1 MAFHN
6 VLFPEDYSR
15 GVVGGPEFRTTVVA
29 TGSGYEQRNVD
40 WATARLRWDLSRLLY
55 DEVSRADTIAFFRA
69 RRGRAHSFLFKDW
82 ADYFVGM
89 AWNPTTKTLDYSGA
103 HNFTTGDGTTTAFQ
117 IYRVYDSGGFTERRK
132 ITRPKSATVRVYV
145 NGSLQ
150 TQPGQCSVNYSTGV
164 ITFVSAPAN
173 GAQIGWAG
181 EFYVPVRFDTD
192 VLQMEYLSPTAGDA
206 PLPVV
211 EVRE

>member
-6 VLFPEDYSR
+6 VIFPEDYSQ
-15 GVVGGPEFRTTVVA
+15 GAVGGPEFRTTVVS

-40 WATARLRWDLSRLLY
+40 WASARCRWDLSRLLY
-55 DEVSRADTIAFFRA
+55 DPATRDATIAFFRA
-69 RRGRAHSFLFKDW
+69 RKGRAHSFLFKDW

-89 AWNPTTKTLDYSGA
+89 AWNTSTKTLDHTGA
-103 HNFTTGDGTTTAFQ
+103 HNFATGNASQTVFD
-117 IYRVYDSGGFTERRK
+117 IYRVYDSGGFTERRR
-132 ITRPKSATVRVYV
+132 ITRPKSAIRVYLAGV
-145 NGSLQ
+145 QQ
-150 TQPGQCSVNYSTGV
+150 TSGFTVNYNTGQ
-164 ITFVSAPAN
+164 ITFSTAPGSGVAV
-173 GAQIGWAG
+173 GWSG

-192 VLQMEYLSPTAGDA
+192 VLSMEYLSPTSGDA